1 MISVKKYPA
10 PPVDMNEILRYM
22 GCKEQNKEA
31 LTLAENCLSLCVNE
45 LSYSV
50 CFDKF
55 PITVTEDTVVF
66 PFAKAP
72 SSALSKNLS
81 GYENAVV
88 FAATVGIGL
97 DRLILKYSRIAP
109 SYALAFQAIG
119 AERIEA
125 LCDTFCDDL
134 KAGNSEISP
143 RFSPGY
149 SDLPLNFQSEIF
161 KVLDC
166 NRKIGLS
173 LNSALLMSPSKSV
186 TAIIGVKE

>member
-1 MISVKKYPA
+1 MITVKKYTE
-10 PPVDMNEILRYM
+10 PPVNMREILRYM
-22 GCKEQNKEA
+22 GCAKPNSDA
-31 LTLAENCLSLCVNE
+31 LNLVNVCLEKCRSA
-45 LSYSV
+45 LSYTVCYDEFSISV
-50 CFDKF
+50 SNDG
-55 PITVTEDTVVF
+55 VVF
-66 PFAKAP
+66 PFGKVYSVSLAKH
-72 SSALSKNLS
+72 LK
-81 GYENAVV
+81 GYEKAVI
-88 FAATVGIGL
+88 FAGTVGIEL
-97 DRLILKYSRIAP
+97 DRLILKYSHLSP

-134 KAGNSEISP
+134 KSEYAKITS

-149 SDLPLNFQSEIF
+149 GDFPLEFQTEIF

-186 TAIIGVKE
+186 TAIIGIKD